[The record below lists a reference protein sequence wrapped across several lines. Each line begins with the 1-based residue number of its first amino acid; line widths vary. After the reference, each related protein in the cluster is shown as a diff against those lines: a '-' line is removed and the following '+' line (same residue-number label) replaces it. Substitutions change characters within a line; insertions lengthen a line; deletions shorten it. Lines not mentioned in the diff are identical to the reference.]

1 MADESS
7 TSVERPNRR
16 RSRRDL
22 LVGAAGAL
30 GVVGAEA
37 VLNATPA
44 LAGTDGDVVLGDNF
58 SGVNN
63 TPNPTTIACT
73 SSSFGFAVTSTGP
86 SGGTA
91 ISGDGGQGIGVEG
104 QGDQNGVYGFTGGTI
119 DASTGNGV
127 HGRVLDFL
135 SGTGIGVLGE
145 HAGSGVAV
153 SGQSG
158 TGVGVQATTG
168 GGNAGVFA
176 TSSSG
181 EGVYAQSGGTAG
193 TDPGTTQHGVH
204 GVTSA
209 AGYCGVFGEYVGSGT
224 AAAVQGTN
232 TSGRGQGVVGFGQT
246 GVWGLA
252 LTGGTGVE
260 ASTALD
266 GTGIALNAIGPTQFS
281 LSGLVSIA
289 AGKTSATVS
298 GVSLRSGSLVLA
310 TVQNDAGVSVKFA
323 TPTVKKSKITITLS
337 GAVPAGKTANVAWFV
352 VN

>member
-1 MADESS
+1 MVDESS
-7 TSVERPNRR
+7 KSVEGRGRR
-16 RSRRDL
+16 TRRDL

-30 GVVGAEA
+30 GVAGAGA
-37 VLNATPA
+37 VLTATPA
-44 LAGTDGDVVLGDNF
+44 LAGTDGDVVLGGSNSTANQTSIGYSGTSAGF
-58 SGVNN
+58 SV
-63 TPNPTTIACT
+63 
-73 SSSFGFAVTSTGP
+73 
-86 SGGTA
+86 TA
-91 ISGDGGQGIGVEG
+91 ISASGPTALQGDGGSGIGVEG
-104 QGDQNGVYGFTGGTI
+104 QGDQNGVYGFTGTTFTS
-119 DASTGNGV
+119 STGNGV
-127 HGRVLDFL
+127 HGKVQSEL

-158 TGVGVQATTG
+158 GGVGVQATSG
-168 GGNAGVFA
+168 GGSAAVYA

-193 TDPGTTQHGVH
+193 SNPGTTQHGVH
-204 GVTSA
+204 GVTNA
-209 AGYCGVFGEYVGSGT
+209 AGYCGVFGEYVGNGT

-232 TSGRGQGVVGFGQT
+232 SSGHGQGVLGFGQT

-260 ASTALD
+260 ATTALD

-281 LSGLVSIA
+281 LSGLATIG
-289 AGKTSATVS
+289 AGKSSVTVS

-323 TPTVKKSKITITLS
+323 TPNVKKSKVTITLS
-337 GAVPAGKTANVAWFV
+337 GAVPTGKTANVAWFV